1 MQVLNA
7 KKREKKVGP
16 KAEPPIRNLA
26 SQTKFSDVEKDK
38 KNTEEDVFRTIFHRK
53 PLSQMDTIEMSI
65 EGVTK
70 RSLNSF
76 MHYFKF
82 SPDQIAHMLP
92 VTLRTIQRYNINQK
106 FNATISEHIIQ
117 LVALMAKGVEVFGDR
132 EKFMRWFN
140 SPSKPL
146 GGKAPTDLVC
156 LKTGTQIVM
165 DELGRIEYGIF
176 A

>member
-1 MQVLNA
+1 MQTVTV
-7 KKREKKVGP
+7 KKGERKSG
-16 KAEPPIRNLA
+16 
-26 SQTKFSDVEKDK
+26 SQNRHPARKPATRTITKEQ
-38 KNTEEDVFRTIFHRK
+38 VFKTIFHRK

-65 EGVTK
+65 QGVTK
-70 RSLNSF
+70 RSLVLF

-82 SPDQIAHMLP
+82 SPDQVARMLP
-92 VTLRTIQRYNINQK
+92 VTLRTIQRYTSNQK
-106 FNATISEHIIQ
+106 FNATVSEHIIQ
-117 LVALMAKGVEVFGDR
+117 LVALMAKGVEVFGDQ
-132 EKFMRWFN
+132 EKFMRWFK

-156 LKTGTQIVM
+156 LKTGTQMVI

>member
-1 MQVLNA
+1 MQTATV
-7 KKREKKVGP
+7 KKREKKVGSKDQP
-16 KAEPPIRNLA
+16 VARNPA
-26 SQTKFSDVEKDK
+26 GRTNVEAQ
-38 KNTEEDVFRTIFHRK
+38 VFKTIFHRK
-53 PLSQMDTIEMSI
+53 PLSQMETIEMSVQ
-65 EGVTK
+65 GVTK
-70 RSLNSF
+70 RSLISF

-82 SPDQIAHMLP
+82 SPDQVANMLP
-92 VTLRTIQRYNINQK
+92 VTLRTIQRYTSNQK
-106 FNATISEHIIQ
+106 FNATVSEHIIQ
-117 LVALMAKGVEVFGDR
+117 LVALMAKGVEVFGDQ

-156 LKTGTQIVM
+156 LKTGTQMVI